1 MGLGLGSY
9 PKPKQVF
16 FGSNV
21 WSTLTINT
29 LLNIILGNHDLE
41 LFIGQAQLS
50 ERINAIE
57 HKPKNPTVMVQVNV
71 RQEEQLD
78 FSQLPIGSTHTEQLE
93 ELSGRPFATVQHH
106 VGALI
111 QLEHYG
117 RHVSVAG
124 RVRRGR
130 AQEHCLW
137 IGHVRQE
144 FVLRFALNLV
154 VDGRD
159 LPFQ

>member
-1 MGLGLGSY
+1 LGLGSGFGFR
-9 PKPKQVF
+9 PKSNTQVF

-41 LFIGQAQLS
+41 LLIGQAQLS

-57 HKPKNPTVMVQVNV
+57 HKPKHAAVMVQVNV

-93 ELSGRPFATVQHH
+93 ELSGRPFVDRTRPPRICAPFRF
-106 VGALI
+106 
-111 QLEHYG
+111 ESG
-117 RHVSVAG
+117 R
-124 RVRRGR
+124 
-130 AQEHCLW
+130 
-137 IGHVRQE
+137 
-144 FVLRFALNLV
+144 
-154 VDGRD
+154 
-159 LPFQ
+159 